1 MATLGNT
8 PRPAYVYDTETDTW
22 VPIGV
27 GAHTHDTLYVNQNII
42 DAKGDLIVG
51 TSDNSYDRL
60 AAGNSGETLLADSS
74 TNTGLRWQGNFAA
87 GKNKLIN
94 ADFNINQRA
103 FTSTTTSGTFGF
115 DRWYLQATDGTS
127 TYSAQTFTAG
137 TAPVAGY
144 ESTNFARLVSTGQTA
159 ANAQTTLRQKI
170 EDVRTFANQT
180 ITLSFWAKASTGT
193 PSIAAELV
201 QDFGSGGSTAVTG
214 TIASKQTISS
224 SWARYTFTASV
235 PSISGKTIGTGS
247 NLQVILW
254 TSAGSDFNARTGT
267 LGIQSVT
274 IDIWGVQLEAGS
286 TATVFQT
293 ATGTLQGEL
302 AACQRYYFRSGG
314 LNLYQIFGSGYADQ
328 TTTAQIMC
336 PLPVTMRA
344 VPTSL
349 DFSTLNLTTG
359 GTNTAVTGLTFNTN
373 VPGNTLIAVYPTV
386 AGGLTANRPYFLT
399 ANGST
404 SAYLGFS
411 AEL

>member
-1 MATLGNT
+1 MATGRLPDPNT
-8 PRPAYVYDTETDTW
+8 APLT
-22 VPIGV
+22 
-27 GAHTHDTLYVNQNII
+27 
-42 DAKGDLIVG
+42 AKGDLYTYSTVPAKLAVG
-51 TSDNSYDRL
+51 SN
-60 AAGNSGETLLADSS
+60 GETLVADSS
-74 TNTGLRWQGNFAA
+74 STTGLRWQGNYAA

-94 ADFNINQRA
+94 ADFNVNQRA

-159 ANAQTTLRQKI
+159 TNAQTTLRQKI

-247 NLQVILW
+247 NLQVLIW

-274 IDIWGVQLEAGS
+274 IDIWGVQIEAGS
-286 TATVFQT
+286 VATPFTT
-293 ATGTLQGEL
+293 ATGTLAGEL
-302 AACQRYYFRSGG
+302 AACQRYYQRLTGNTSNSVYFATGVAISTTRLFANYQSPVAFRSAPSVAHSSGKVGNGVISNQSITSISNYANAG
-314 LNLYQIFGSGYADQ
+314 LSQITID
-328 TTTAQIMC
+328 
-336 PLPVTMRA
+336 
-344 VPTSL
+344 
-349 DFSTLNLTTG
+349 
-359 GTNTAVTGLTFNTN
+359 TNVASGLTSSGAFMLVCDQN
-373 VPGNTLIAVYPTV
+373 
-386 AGGLTANRPYFLT
+386 
-399 ANGST
+399 
-404 SAYLGFS
+404 AYI
-411 AEL
+411 ELSSEL